1 MSKLMVRPTQD
12 HGHQARKQ
20 LRGHGPHEL
29 HYVDTG
35 PRESAAAPFLL
46 VHGLGA
52 SLNYWAAIIPELSH
66 DRRVIAIDIP
76 GFGDSP
82 ALPKPLTVEALTSAI
97 VELAVSL
104 GIRRPILV
112 GHSLGGLL
120 AILAAQEMET
130 EKVVL
135 LDGHLISV
143 YELIRNPRNAL
154 RQPKLAI
161 GMVLFLS
168 GLLIPFRGSI
178 VRILA
183 RYKFFRI
190 LLFSYLVARPAKLD
204 PDLLG
209 VAFSRTRNRGI
220 LAALMAARSVDVT
233 AVMKATSVRTAVA
246 WGTKDPL
253 LLERDSTIT
262 KRLLH
267 PESMHRIRDCGHWP
281 MLERPAE
288 VLRILRAVADDPAV
302 QGPC

>member
-1 MSKLMVRPTQD
+1 MNKLMLRLIRDHRHHAATGPCGQRPY
-12 HGHQARKQ
+12 
-20 LRGHGPHEL
+20 EL
-29 HYVDTG
+29 NYIDTG
-35 PRESAAAPFLL
+35 PRESGATPFLL

-52 SLNYWAAIIPELSH
+52 SLNYWAAIIPELSSE
-66 DRRVIAIDIP
+66 RRVIAIDVP

-82 ALPKPLTVEALTSAI
+82 ALPKPVTVEALTTAI
-97 VELAVSL
+97 VKLAASL

-120 AILAAQEMET
+120 AILVAHEMQT

-154 RQPKLAI
+154 RHPKLAM

-168 GLLIPFRGSI
+168 GLLVPSRGSI
-178 VRILA
+178 VRVLA
-183 RYKFFRI
+183 RHRFFRV
-190 LLFSYLVARPAKLD
+190 LLFSYLVSRPAKLD
-204 PDLLG
+204 PDLLR
-209 VAFSRTRNRGI
+209 VAFSKTRNRGI
-220 LAALMAARSVDVT
+220 LTALMAVRRVNVT
-233 AVMKATSVRTAVA
+233 AVMKATSVPTAVA
-246 WGTKDPL
+246 WGTEDPL

-262 KRLLH
+262 KRLLR
-267 PESMHRIRDCGHWP
+267 PVSMHRITDCGHWP

-288 VLRILRAVADDPAV
+288 VLRILKAVADDPAV

>member
-1 MSKLMVRPTQD
+1 MNKLMLRPTED
-12 HGHQARKQ
+12 HGHKAAKAWRRQ
-20 LRGHGPHEL
+20 GPHEL

-52 SLNYWAAIIPELSH
+52 SLNYWAAIIPELSR

-82 ALPKPLTVEALTSAI
+82 ALAKPVTIEALTNAI
-97 VELAVSL
+97 VKLVTSL
-104 GIRRPILV
+104 GIQRPILV

-120 AILAAQEMET
+120 AILLAKEVET

-154 RQPKLAI
+154 SHPKLAM

-183 RYKFFRI
+183 RHKFFRV
-190 LLFSYLVARPAKLD
+190 LLFSYLVARPAKLN
-204 PDLLG
+204 PDLLR
-209 VAFSRTRNRGI
+209 VAFSKTRNRGI
-220 LAALMAARSVDVT
+220 LAALMAVRSVDVT

-246 WGTKDPL
+246 WGTEDPL
-253 LLERDSTIT
+253 LLERDTTIT

-267 PESMHRIRDCGHWP
+267 PESMHKISDCGHWP

-288 VLRILRAVADDPAV
+288 VLRILRAAADDPAV